1 MKQKNNN
8 VVTQTLDFHLHLP
21 LQLNNVIRTLM
32 LITKDWYRVIQ
43 SATETSQSIYH
54 VIWGLIAPE
63 AKPPHHP
70 TDATSNPL
78 PSNPSSAFHG
88 TTARSDWFGDNE
100 DIRRWKRVGELRLLV
115 STSQSHS
122 WTVVLSRVAHRV
134 EFFFFFFFFFSAAP
148 LKHLSFESAWVCASV
163 YTHARGV
170 DRRTVRPHLLHL
182 HRTGKK
188 DKLKLFQESF

>member
-1 MKQKNNN
+1 MQQKNNS

-32 LITKDWYRVIQ
+32 LITKDFDIEWYRVLLKPLNLFI
-43 SATETSQSIYH
+43 TSFEVSLH
-54 VIWGLIAPE
+54 PE

-70 TDATSNPL
+70 TDATIKPF

-88 TTARSDWFGDNE
+88 ITARPDWFGDNE
-100 DIRRWKRVGELRLLV
+100 DTRRWKRVGEHIPESLLNGRA
-115 STSQSHS
+115 
-122 WTVVLSRVAHRV
+122 LSCCSPCGGFFL
-134 EFFFFFFFFFSAAP
+134 FFFLSFSAAP

-163 YTHARGV
+163 YTHARSV
-170 DRRTVRPHLLHL
+170 DRRTVRPHPLHL